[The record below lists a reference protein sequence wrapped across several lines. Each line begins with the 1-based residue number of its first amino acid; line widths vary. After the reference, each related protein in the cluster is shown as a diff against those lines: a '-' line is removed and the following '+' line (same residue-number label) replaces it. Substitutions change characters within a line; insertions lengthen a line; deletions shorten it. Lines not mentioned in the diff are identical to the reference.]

1 MKIVAVIPARYHS
14 SRLPGKPLAE
24 IGGEPMIRWVYE
36 RAKKARW
43 VNEVWVAT
51 DDQRIYKVVKRFGGN
66 CQITSSEHQSG
77 TDRIAEIAKEKKD
90 WEIIINVQGDEPLID
105 PGMIEEVILS
115 FKDNPSIYMC
125 TLKREIKT
133 VEELINPNV
142 VKVVTDQEGYALYF
156 SRSPIP
162 YCRNIWPDIKG
173 IEVLPSSH
181 WIFKHIGLYGY
192 KRDFL
197 LHFAQLPPTP
207 LEKIE
212 QLEQLRALENGYKI
226 KVEKTEKDSLGV
238 DNFQD
243 LERVRMLVHKKGWS
257 YNFGG
262 DNIG

>member
-1 MKIVAVIPARYHS
+1 
-14 SRLPGKPLAE
+14 
-24 IGGEPMIRWVYE
+24 
-36 RAKKARW
+36 
-43 VNEVWVAT
+43 
-51 DDQRIYKVVKRFGGN
+51 
-66 CQITSSEHQSG
+66 
-77 TDRIAEIAKEKKD
+77 
-90 WEIIINVQGDEPLID
+90 
-105 PGMIEEVILS
+105 
-115 FKDNPSIYMC
+115 MC

-142 VKVVTDQEGYALYF
+142 VKVVTDKEGYALYF

-173 IEVLPSSH
+173 IEVSPSSH

-197 LHFAQLPPTP
+197 LHFAQLPPTT

-238 DNFQD
+238 DNYQD

-262 DNIG
+262 GKIG